1 MTACLTDAYKGT
13 GGGRHDP
20 IRGRELQHRLA
31 SVFSTGI
38 LRGAEGSREQPN
50 TIRIAYVSPVTT
62 MAPIWIAT
70 EIGAYRREGLDAR
83 IIYIDARVAV
93 AALVAG
99 EVDTIVIS
107 APSVIP
113 PVLSGANIA
122 FIAGLHNKM
131 IFSFHAQPDIKNAE
145 QLRGKVVGTNRPGT
159 PADYGNRVALTKMGL
174 KPTDVQLLPLGSS
187 GVMWQ
192 ALQTR
197 QVAGVTLAPPYSF
210 QADASK
216 FSRLVDTYD
225 RPYQNTGVVVRRDR
239 IQPMADT
246 WLRLL
251 RALRQANL
259 RWYEDPKLA
268 MLVLRK
274 YTQQSDPDVLQKTY
288 DFETEPARLY
298 QRSQGLGHRPSR
310 HPRFPR
316 GDRASRRGKSAAQEL
331 LRYNDPGAS

>member
-1 MTACLTDAYKGT
+1 MCRFRSFAYSIFCFLVFLTGD
-13 GGGRHDP
+13 
-20 IRGRELQHRLA
+20 
-31 SVFSTGI
+31 V
-38 LRGAEGSREQPN
+38 RGAERSREQPH

-70 EIGAYRREGLDAR
+70 EIGAYQREGLDAR
-83 IIYIDARVAV
+83 IVYIDARIAV

-99 EVDTIVIS
+99 EVDAVVIS

-131 IFSFHAQPDIKNAE
+131 IFSFHAQPDIQSPAL
-145 QLRGKVVGTNRPGT
+145 LRGKIVGTNRPGT
-159 PADYGNRVALTKMGL
+159 PADYGNRVALAKMGL
-174 KPTDVQLLPLGSS
+174 KPTDVQLMALGSS
-187 GVMWQ
+187 GVLWQ
-192 ALQTR
+192 ALQSR

-210 QADASK
+210 RADATK

-239 IQPMADT
+239 IHSLADT

-268 MLVLRK
+268 MFVLMK

-288 DFETEPARLY
+288 DFETYPPGFTKDLKVSDAGLQGILDFLAATVRPEAGKAAPKEFYDNTILERLE
-298 QRSQGLGHRPSR
+298 
-310 HPRFPR
+310 
-316 GDRASRRGKSAAQEL
+316 K
-331 LRYNDPGAS
+331 

>member
-1 MTACLTDAYKGT
+1 L
-13 GGGRHDP
+13 
-20 IRGRELQHRLA
+20 I
-31 SVFSTGI
+31 FSTVDGRSAE
-38 LRGAEGSREQPN
+38 RGADQPH

-70 EIGAYRREGLDAR
+70 EIGAYQREGLDAR
-83 IIYIDARVAV
+83 IVYIDAKIAV

-99 EVDTIVIS
+99 EVDAVVIS

-131 IFSFHAQPDIKNAE
+131 IFSFHAQPDIRSSA

-159 PADYGNRVALTKMGL
+159 PADYGNRVALAKMGL
-174 KPTDVQLLPLGSS
+174 KPTDVQLMALGSS

-192 ALQTR
+192 ALQSR

-210 QADASK
+210 RADAER

-239 IQPMADT
+239 IHSMMNT

-268 MLVLRK
+268 MFVLKK
-274 YTQQSDPDVLQKTY
+274 YTHQTDPDVLQKTY
-288 DFETEPARLY
+288 DFESHPPGFTRDLKVSDAGLQGILDFLAATVRPEARKAAPKEFYDTTIL
-298 QRSQGLGHRPSR
+298 
-310 HPRFPR
+310 
-316 GDRASRRGKSAAQEL
+316 DRLDK
-331 LRYNDPGAS
+331 